1 MEFEKSLNR
10 LEEIV
15 DELEKGEVHLEN
27 SLELFEEGMNLLA
40 ELKKYLLDAEIK
52 IQKLIKDSEGR
63 LKTDEY
69 KELSGTVEE
78 ED

>member
-1 MEFEKSLNR
+1 MEFEKTLKR

-15 DELEKGEVHLEN
+15 DTLEKGELPLEE
-27 SLELFEEGMNLLA
+27 SLKLFEEGMKLLA
-40 ELKKYLLDAEIK
+40 ELKKYLSSAEVK

-63 LKTDEY
+63 IKTDEY
-69 KELSGTVEE
+69 TEISGGVEE

>member
-15 DELEKGEVHLEN
+15 DELEKGEVPLEN

>member
-1 MEFEKSLNR
+1 MDFEKSLNR

-15 DELEKGEVHLEN
+15 DELEKGEVPLEN

>member
-1 MEFEKSLNR
+1 MKFEKSLNR

-15 DELEKGEVHLEN
+15 DELEKGEI
-27 SLELFEEGMNLLA
+27 SLEDSLKFFEEGMNLLA
-40 ELKKYLLDAEIK
+40 ELKKYLLDAEFKIK
-52 IQKLIKDSEGR
+52 KLIEDSEGR

-78 ED
+78 EN

>member
-1 MEFEKSLNR
+1 MEFEKTLKR
-10 LEEIV
+10 LEGIV
-15 DELEKGEVHLEN
+15 DKLEKGELPLEE
-27 SLELFEEGMNLLA
+27 SLKLFEEGMKLLA
-40 ELKKYLLDAEIK
+40 ELKKYLSNAEIK

-69 KELSGTVEE
+69 KELSGGVEE

>member
-15 DELEKGEVHLEN
+15 GELEKGEVPLEN

>member
-1 MEFEKSLNR
+1 MRFEKSLNR

-15 DELEKGEVHLEN
+15 DKLEKGEVTLED
-27 SLELFEEGMNLLA
+27 SLKLFEEGMNLLA
-40 ELKKYLLDAEIK
+40 ELKKYLLDAEFK

-78 ED
+78 KD

>member
-1 MEFEKSLNR
+1 MKFEKTLNR

-15 DELEKGEVHLEN
+15 DKLEKGEIPLED
-27 SLELFEEGMNLLA
+27 SLKLFEEGMNLLA
-40 ELKKYLLDAEIK
+40 ELKKYLLDAEFK

-69 KELSGTVEE
+69 KELSGTLEE

>member
-1 MEFEKSLNR
+1 MEFEKSLKR

-15 DELEKGEVHLEN
+15 DKLEKGELQLEE
-27 SLELFEEGMNLLA
+27 SLKHFEEGMNLLA
-40 ELKKYLLDAEIK
+40 DLKEYLGSAEIK

-69 KELSGTVEE
+69 TELSGGLEE
-78 ED
+78 KD

>member
-15 DELEKGEVHLEN
+15 QKMERGEAPLEE

-40 ELKKYLLDAEIK
+40 ELKEYLSKAEIK
-52 IQKLIKDSEGR
+52 IEKLIKDSEGKI
-63 LKTDEY
+63 KTDEY
-69 KELSGTVEE
+69 KELSQKMEE
-78 ED
+78 ES

>member
-15 DELEKGEVHLEN
+15 DELEKGEVPLEN

-69 KELSGTVEE
+69 KELSSTVEE

>member
-1 MEFEKSLNR
+1 MKFEKSLNR

-15 DELEKGEVHLEN
+15 DELEKGEI
-27 SLELFEEGMNLLA
+27 SLEDSLKFFEEGMNLLA
-40 ELKKYLLDAEIK
+40 ELKKYLLDAEFK

-78 ED
+78 KN